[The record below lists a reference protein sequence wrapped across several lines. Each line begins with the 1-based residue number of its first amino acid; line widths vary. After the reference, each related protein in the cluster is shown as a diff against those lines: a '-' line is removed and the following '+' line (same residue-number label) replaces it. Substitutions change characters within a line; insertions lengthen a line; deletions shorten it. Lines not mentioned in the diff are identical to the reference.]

1 MTEKEII
8 TEIKRYLSDTSYNY
22 AVMIDG
28 EWGCGKTFFVK
39 NGLFEAIDSHDT
51 GTERHRRP
59 KYISLYGIKTVSEI
73 QDAIVFALAEEI
85 TDRKDTPNKQG
96 EKTGTGRKFLFSTWR
111 IAKAIRDIKAPD
123 TNLYELIGDWLKLDA
138 FVFIFDDV
146 ERCDCPLNEVFGFIN
161 GLVEHEGVKVIL
173 VANEKEIQ
181 IKEAIDS
188 KELQYL
194 VALNDKIEYPK
205 VRDFWGDENRK
216 EPLTAEELERRRKI
230 LFPKNL
236 VDDGFKKIREK
247 LIGVTLHFQPD
258 AKMICSGMISTS
270 PISDEIKETLH
281 GNLDSFYA
289 TMHNTNHLNL
299 RTFQFFLSKLNNI
312 ISSLSSLTIPS
323 EYSEAVKHKIVSD
336 CFSSAV
342 DFKANVQPPE
352 DRIARITF
360 EVLREKR
367 SKAIEQYIETGE
379 LKLVRLQEEINRFI
393 AENVI
398 DLIPADDPYKMLQQ
412 EYYLHSQSWCEER
425 IGEILDNLRGNIY
438 PTIAYGEVLRPLLIL
453 ESMGFD
459 KRNLDDAKQLMIAN
473 IEKADHPQAP
483 NDHFV
488 VFEDIP
494 DRVLRA
500 KQVLTEIQNAVAER
514 NSIEKELSLDEILKQ
529 EDWVDQLTPFVERH
543 NLKDDPYGTVF
554 SSVDSEI
561 WVALLNDASPEVLT
575 KFRHWF
581 HWVYPT
587 NLIHQ
592 NRQRDIEVLKTIV
605 KEIDPDE
612 ADDLIVKSL
621 RRWLKIDIEKVCS
634 LYSQGGQQTTLI
646 EENET
651 IR

>member
-1 MTEKEII
+1 M
-8 TEIKRYLSDTSYNY
+8 
-22 AVMIDG
+22 
-28 EWGCGKTFFVK
+28 
-39 NGLFEAIDSHDT
+39 
-51 GTERHRRP
+51 
-59 KYISLYGIKTVSEI
+59 
-73 QDAIVFALAEEI
+73 
-85 TDRKDTPNKQG
+85 
-96 EKTGTGRKFLFSTWR
+96 
-111 IAKAIRDIKAPD
+111 
-123 TNLYELIGDWLKLDA
+123 
-138 FVFIFDDV
+138 
-146 ERCDCPLNEVFGFIN
+146 
-161 GLVEHEGVKVIL
+161 
-173 VANEKEIQ
+173 
-181 IKEAIDS
+181 
-188 KELQYL
+188 
-194 VALNDKIEYPK
+194 
-205 VRDFWGDENRK
+205 
-216 EPLTAEELERRRKI
+216 
-230 LFPKNL
+230 
-236 VDDGFKKIREK
+236 
-247 LIGVTLHFQPD
+247 
-258 AKMICSGMISTS
+258 
-270 PISDEIKETLH
+270 
-281 GNLDSFYA
+281 
-289 TMHNTNHLNL
+289 
-299 RTFQFFLSKLNNI
+299 
-312 ISSLSSLTIPS
+312 
-323 EYSEAVKHKIVSD
+323 
-336 CFSSAV
+336 
-342 DFKANVQPPE
+342 
-352 DRIARITF
+352 
-360 EVLREKR
+360 
-367 SKAIEQYIETGE
+367 
-379 LKLVRLQEEINRFI
+379 
-393 AENVI
+393 
-398 DLIPADDPYKMLQQ
+398 
-412 EYYLHSQSWCEER
+412 HSQSWCEER
-425 IGEILDNLRGNIY
+425 ITEILDNLKGNVY

-459 KRNLDDAKQLMIAN
+459 KRSLDDAKQLMIAN

-483 NDHFV
+483 NDHLV

-605 KEIDPDE
+605 KEIDPDK

>member
-8 TEIKRYLSDTSYNY
+8 TEIERYLSDTSYNY

-28 EWGCGKTFFVK
+28 DWGCGKTYFVK
-39 NGLFEAIDSHDT
+39 NGLSKAIAEHEKESKT
-51 GTERHRRP
+51 PR
-59 KYISLYGIKTVSEI
+59 KAVYVSLYGHKTILDI
-73 QDAIVFALAEEI
+73 QDTIAIRLHIVSGSEKKFWNKLGKKRLVGNGVHSAI
-85 TDRKDTPNKQG
+85 T
-96 EKTGTGRKFLFSTWR
+96 L
-111 IAKAIRDIKAPD
+111 AKAARDIFAPGASVFEIEEPWRD
-123 TNLYELIGDWLKLDA
+123 LTSYI
-138 FVFIFDDV
+138 FIFDDI
-146 ERCDCPLNEVFGFIN
+146 ERCDCSLNEIFGFIN

-181 IKEAIDS
+181 IKEEIDR

-194 VALNDKIEYPK
+194 VALNEEIEYPK
-205 VRDFWGDENRK
+205 VEDIWRDENRK
-216 EPLTAEELERRRKI
+216 VPLTAEELERRRKI
-230 LFPKNL
+230 LFPKGL
-236 VDDGFKKIREK
+236 VDDEFKKIREK
-247 LIGVTLHFQPD
+247 LIGITLRFQPD
-258 AKMICSGMISTS
+258 AKPICSEMIRTS
-270 PISDEIKETLH
+270 PISDEIKETLLK
-281 GNLDSFYA
+281 NLDSYYA
-289 TMHNTNHLNL
+289 TMQNMNHLNL

-312 ISSLSSLTIPS
+312 ISSLSSLTIPF
-323 EYSEAVKHKIVSD
+323 EYAEAVEYKIVSD

-360 EVLREKR
+360 ELLQEKR
-367 SKAIEQYIETGE
+367 SKAIKQYIETGE
-379 LKLVRLQEEINRFI
+379 LKIEKLQEEINRFI
-393 AENVI
+393 DENVI
-398 DLIPADDPYKMLQQ
+398 DLIPADDPYKMLQK

-425 IGEILDNLRGNIY
+425 ITEILDNLKGNVY

-459 KRNLDDAKQLMIAN
+459 KRSLDDAKQLMIAN

-483 NDHFV
+483 NDHLV

-605 KEIDPDE
+605 KEIDPDK

>member
-8 TEIKRYLSDTSYNY
+8 TEIERYLSDTSYNY

-28 EWGCGKTFFVK
+28 DWGCGKTYFVK
-39 NGLFEAIDSHDT
+39 NGLSKAIAEHEKESKT
-51 GTERHRRP
+51 PR
-59 KYISLYGIKTVSEI
+59 KAVYVSLYGHKTILDI
-73 QDAIVFALAEEI
+73 QDTIAIRLHIVSGSEKKFWNKLGKKRLVGNGVHSAI
-85 TDRKDTPNKQG
+85 T
-96 EKTGTGRKFLFSTWR
+96 L
-111 IAKAIRDIKAPD
+111 AKAARDIFAPGASVFEIEEPWRD
-123 TNLYELIGDWLKLDA
+123 LTSYI
-138 FVFIFDDV
+138 FIFDDI
-146 ERCDCPLNEVFGFIN
+146 ERCDCSLNEIFGFIN

-181 IKEAIDS
+181 IKEEIDR

-194 VALNDKIEYPK
+194 VALNEEIEYPK
-205 VRDFWGDENRK
+205 VEDIWRDENRK
-216 EPLTAEELERRRKI
+216 VPLTAEELERRRKI
-230 LFPKNL
+230 LFPKGL
-236 VDDGFKKIREK
+236 VDDEFKKIREK
-247 LIGVTLHFQPD
+247 LIGITLRFQPD
-258 AKMICSGMISTS
+258 AKPICSEMIRTS
-270 PISDEIKETLH
+270 PISDEIKETLLK
-281 GNLDSFYA
+281 NLDSYYA
-289 TMHNTNHLNL
+289 TMQNMNHLNL

-312 ISSLSSLTIPS
+312 ISSLSSLTIPF
-323 EYSEAVKHKIVSD
+323 EYAEAVEYKIVSD

-360 EVLREKR
+360 ELLQEKR
-367 SKAIEQYIETGE
+367 SKAIKQYIETGE
-379 LKLVRLQEEINRFI
+379 LKIEKLQEEINRFI
-393 AENVI
+393 DENVI
-398 DLIPADDPYKMLQQ
+398 DLIPADDPYKMLQK

-425 IGEILDNLRGNIY
+425 ITEILDNLKGNVY

-459 KRNLDDAKQLMIAN
+459 KRSLDDAKQLMIAN

-483 NDHFV
+483 NDHLV

-587 NLIHQ
+587 NLIYQ

-605 KEIDPDE
+605 KEIDPDK

>member
-1 MTEKEII
+1 MTENEIL
-8 TEIKRYLSDTSYNY
+8 TEIKRYLSDMSYNY

-39 NGLFEAIDSHDT
+39 NGLFKSIDSYNA
-51 GTERHRRP
+51 GTERHRTP

-73 QDAIVFALAEEI
+73 QDAIVFALTEEI
-85 TDRKDTPNKQG
+85 SDRKDKPKKQE
-96 EKTGTGRKFLFSTWR
+96 EKAGAGQKFLFSAWR

-123 TNLYELIGDWLKLDA
+123 TNLYEMFGNWLKLDA
-138 FVFIFDDV
+138 FVFIFDDI
-146 ERCDCPLNEVFGFIN
+146 ERCDCPLNEAFGFIN
-161 GLVEHEGVKVIL
+161 GLVEHESVKVIL
-173 VANEKEIQ
+173 VANEKEIH
-181 IKEAIDS
+181 IKEAIDN

-194 VALNDKIEYPK
+194 VAQNEKIDYPK
-205 VRDFWGDENRK
+205 VKDIWGDDNRK
-216 EPLTAEELERRRKI
+216 EPLSVEELERRRKI

-236 VDDGFKKIREK
+236 VDDEFKKIREK

-258 AKMICSGMISTS
+258 VKVICSGMIGTS
-270 PISDEIKETLH
+270 SISDEIKAILL

-312 ISSLSSLTIPS
+312 ISSLSNLTIPS
-323 EYSEAVKHKIVSD
+323 EYAEVVKNKIVSD

-342 DFKANVQPPE
+342 AFKANIQSPE
-352 DRIARITF
+352 DRIARISF
-360 EVLREKR
+360 EVSREKR
-367 SKAIEQYIETGE
+367 SRTIEQYIETGE
-379 LKLVRLQEEINRFI
+379 LKLEKLQEEINRFI

-398 DLIPADDPYKMLQQ
+398 DLIPADDPYKMLQK

-425 IGEILDNLRGNIY
+425 ITEILDNLKGNIY

-459 KRNLDDAKQLMIAN
+459 KRSLDDAKQLMIAN

-483 NDHFV
+483 NDHLV

-605 KEIDPDE
+605 KEIDPDK